1 VSEVP
6 ERTALYRIRGEGH
19 VLLYIGITNSVPF
32 RWNGHQAVQP
42 WWDELRSLTVERYDT
57 RAQAEQAEKA
67 AILAEQP
74 RYNVTYLKPTRGR
87 RRQGKHPEAELI
99 DWESFTFEPQADD
112 EDLLNI
118 EDVARMTRIS
128 STSTARAALRRTG
141 GPQGFTLGAQQHL
154 VFRKGEIR
162 RWIAAVEA
170 SQQQRPAP
178 IAVDKPREKA
188 RSKPRRLSA
197 VPVAA
202 QDDDALFGRDA
213 VS

>member
-1 VSEVP
+1 MTGER
-6 ERTALYRIRGEGH
+6 ERTALYRIRGEGD

-42 WWDELRSLTVERYDT
+42 WWDELRSLTVEWYST
-57 RAQAEQAEKA
+57 RAQAEEAEKA

-74 RYNVTYLKPTRGR
+74 KYNVTYLKPTHGR

-112 EDLLNI
+112 DDLLDI
-118 EDVARMTRIS
+118 GDVARMTRIS
-128 STSTARAALRRTG
+128 STSTAKAALRRTG

-170 SQQQRPAP
+170 SQKPQAALAP
-178 IAVDKPREKA
+178 P
-188 RSKPRRLSA
+188 
-197 VPVAA
+197 
-202 QDDDALFGRDA
+202 A
-213 VS
+213 VSRKTPRDKKRARMRALPGLEPLFDAEGEAS